1 MRLYV
6 RHWVRPCVQPWPV
19 EELRMEAA
27 GPSWWRERSGRLT
40 RLPARW
46 THMRRHANSTAPSV
60 ASCMWKKDKLQR
72 TLSVVKAIYFISSA
86 VWLGGLARLSQRW
99 SNVTHQEKE
108 VRRAHSSVL
117 FTRHGETCTP
127 TEPPYTQFLLP
138 LTCSED
144 FAKKRKNKKKAIYLP
159 PNCPVYLNA
168 IHRGEAKEKKKE
180 AKKQTKSSVGSQVQ
194 ALQIIHDHGFYWFSL
209 VFLCL
214 ITHC

>member
-27 GPSWWRERSGRLT
+27 GPSWWRERSGRIT

-46 THMRRHANSTAPSV
+46 THTRRHANSTAPSV

-86 VWLGGLARLSQRW
+86 VWLGGSARLSQRW

-117 FTRHGETCTP
+117 FTRHGGTCTP
-127 TEPPYTQFLLP
+127 TEPPYIQLPLP

-144 FAKKRKNKKKAIYLP
+144 FAKKKKKKRRSYLP
-159 PNCPVYLNA
+159 PTKLSSILECNSQ
-168 IHRGEAKEKKKE
+168 GGSEGKKK
-180 AKKQTKSSVGSQVQ
+180 KKQKNKQKAVLAVRCRPCKLYMTTGSIDSLLFFSVS
-194 ALQIIHDHGFYWFSL
+194 
-209 VFLCL
+209 
-214 ITHC
+214 